1 MRLAMCM
8 LSGEVLK
15 MASEE
20 MLSVGIDIGTSTTQ
34 VIFSKLTMENTA
46 SYFSVP
52 RVSIVDKE
60 LVYQSRIYRTPLR
73 DRIFLDGE
81 GIGEIV
87 AKEFDSAGVSPSDTR
102 TGAVIITGESARKEN
117 ASIVLEQL
125 SGFAGEFV
133 VSTAGPDLEAIVAGK
148 GSGAQQYA
156 KVNGCYTANL
166 DIGGGTSN
174 IVLFAPDG
182 RTVAKGCLD
191 IGGRQICLSSEWTV
205 TYCSPSARCIA
216 ESLGLQLSEGL
227 PASPADVRQV
237 CQRMAQL
244 LEQMLL
250 GEESPLLHK
259 IQTAGSSQ
267 FVPPYPVQAVC
278 FSGGVA
284 DCIRHSGQDALQYG
298 DIGVLLGQAIRESGL
313 FQRFRMVDAQE
324 TIRATVVGAGS
335 YTTSVSGSTI
345 TYDPGLLPQKNLPVL
360 KLTDREQT
368 RCIQGDWMILH
379 ERIAWFMKQTDSR
392 RFLLALPGKADPSYE
407 EIRQLAD
414 ALSRACEQALY
425 PEEALFL
432 AVERDMAKA
441 LGQQIRL
448 RSPKRGLVVIDS
460 VQLEQNDYLDMGRP
474 VVDGLAIP
482 VVVKTLIFG

>member
-1 MRLAMCM
+1 MRLAMRM

-117 ASIVLEQL
+117 AAIVLEQL

-205 TYCSPSARCIA
+205 TYCRSEEHTSELQSPS
-216 ESLGLQLSEGL
+216 
-227 PASPADVRQV
+227 
-237 CQRMAQL
+237 
-244 LEQMLL
+244 
-250 GEESPLLHK
+250 
-259 IQTAGSSQ
+259 
-267 FVPPYPVQAVC
+267 
-278 FSGGVA
+278 
-284 DCIRHSGQDALQYG
+284 
-298 DIGVLLGQAIRESGL
+298 
-313 FQRFRMVDAQE
+313 
-324 TIRATVVGAGS
+324 
-335 YTTSVSGSTI
+335 
-345 TYDPGLLPQKNLPVL
+345 
-360 KLTDREQT
+360 
-368 RCIQGDWMILH
+368 
-379 ERIAWFMKQTDSR
+379 
-392 RFLLALPGKADPSYE
+392 
-407 EIRQLAD
+407 
-414 ALSRACEQALY
+414 
-425 PEEALFL
+425 
-432 AVERDMAKA
+432 
-441 LGQQIRL
+441 
-448 RSPKRGLVVIDS
+448 
-460 VQLEQNDYLDMGRP
+460 
-474 VVDGLAIP
+474 
-482 VVVKTLIFG
+482 

>member
-1 MRLAMCM
+1 
-8 LSGEVLK
+8 

-244 LEQMLL
+244 LEQLLL
-250 GEESPLLHK
+250 GEESSLLHK
-259 IQTAGSSQ
+259 VQTTGSSW
-267 FVPPYPVQAVC
+267 FAPPRPVQAVC

-284 DCIRHSGQDALQYG
+284 DCIYHSGQKPLQYG

-313 FQRFRMVDAQE
+313 FQRFRVVDARE

-360 KLTDREQT
+360 KLTDREQA
-368 RCIQGDWMILH
+368 RCIQRDWALLA
-379 ERIAWFMKQTDSR
+379 ERITWFMEQTDSR
-392 RFLLALPGKADPSYE
+392 RFLLALPGKANPSYD

-414 ALSRACEQALY
+414 ALSQACERVLH

-448 RSPKRGLVVIDS
+448 CSPKRGLVVIDS

-474 VVDGLAIP
+474 VVNGLAIP